1 MARHRAA
8 RRRALAAILLVL
20 SIGLLTLYFREP
32 PNGPVHRAQE
42 EGLHM
47 LAPLQ
52 NGAAR
57 AVKPFRDGWN
67 WVADLFHAKSENAR
81 LRREVDALRAGVA
94 EQQATEEQNNEL
106 TGLLGISKQGI
117 YPKDCKFV
125 AGRVIARST
134 TAWYST
140 VTISA
145 GSSQGV
151 KLYDAVVN
159 DQGLVG
165 RVTSVTGD
173 ASEVTLITDQ
183 SSYVDAM
190 VLTPGGRSAQGV
202 LAGSVTGDLSL
213 QYVDK
218 SAKVSVGQLVA
229 TSGMK
234 GSIFVRG
241 IVIGAVSSVG
251 QQDVE
256 LYQSISVKPSVDFHT
271 LDLVMVVER

>member
-1 MARHRAA
+1 VTRHRAA
-8 RRRALAAILLVL
+8 WRRVLAAILVVL
-20 SIGLLTLYFREP
+20 SVGLLTFYFREP
-32 PNGPVHRAQE
+32 ANGPVHRAQDA
-42 EGLHM
+42 GLRL

-52 NGAAR
+52 SGTAR
-57 AVKPFRDGWN
+57 AIKPFRDGWN
-67 WVADLFHAKSENAR
+67 WTAELFRARSENAR
-81 LRREVDALRAGVA
+81 LQKEVDALRNSVT
-94 EQQATEEQNNEL
+94 QLQALQEQNAEL
-106 TGLLGISKQGI
+106 TGLVGLKNQGI
-117 YPKDCKFV
+117 YPKGCRLV
-125 AGRVIARST
+125 AARVIASSP

-145 GSSQGV
+145 GSAQGV

-165 RVTSVTGD
+165 RVTAVTSD
-173 ASEVTLITDQ
+173 AAEVTLITDQ

-190 VLTPGGRSAQGV
+190 VLVPHGRSPLGI

-218 SAKVSVGQLVA
+218 AAQVSPGELVA

-241 IVIGAVSSVG
+241 IPIGVVTSVA

-256 LYQSISVKPSVDFHT
+256 LYQSISVKPFVDFHT